1 MLFLNETIYYKQN
14 LQTMAILLKINNVS
28 NIDNNWLY
36 KFQNFVNYQNVKL

>member
-28 NIDNNWLY
+28 NIDNN
-36 KFQNFVNYQNVKL
+36 